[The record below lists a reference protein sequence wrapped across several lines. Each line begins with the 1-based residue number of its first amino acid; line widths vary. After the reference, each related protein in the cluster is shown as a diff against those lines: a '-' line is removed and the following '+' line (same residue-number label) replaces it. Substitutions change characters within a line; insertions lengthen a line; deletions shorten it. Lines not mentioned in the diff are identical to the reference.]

1 MDRQFIL
8 DMWDASHEKYT
19 WIPPFIASFKDLTP
33 QQAAWKPDP
42 KRHSIWQNLHHIS
55 FWREATIRRLKG
67 ENVSDEEKDKNNF
80 AEPAQINA
88 DTWGAAI
95 ARFEKSN
102 QLIHDAI
109 LNEKIKLDDLKYI
122 LPHDAYHMGQVMCL
136 RALQGIPPVS
146 YE

>member
-19 WIPPFIASFKDLTP
+19 WIPPFIQSFKDLSP

-42 KRHSIWQNLHHIS
+42 KRHSIWQNLNHIT

-67 ENVSDEEKDKNNF
+67 ETVSDEEKEKNNF
-80 AEPAQINA
+80 AEPAQVNA
-88 DTWGAAI
+88 DTWGVAI

-109 LNEKIKLDDLKYI
+109 LNEKFKLEELRFI
-122 LPHDAYHMGQVMCL
+122 LPHDAYHLGQVMVL
-136 RALQGIPPVS
+136 RALQGLPPVS
-146 YE
+146 YD

>member
-19 WIPPFIASFKDLTP
+19 WIPPFIKSFKDLTP

-42 KRHSIWQNLHHIS
+42 KRHSIWQNLSHIT
-55 FWREATIRRLKG
+55 FWREATIRKLGG
-67 ENVSDEEKDKNNF
+67 EKIPEEEVERSNF
-80 AEPAQINA
+80 AEPSQVNA

-102 QLIHDAI
+102 GLIHDAI

-122 LPHDAYHMGQVMCL
+122 LPHDAYHLGQVMCL
-136 RALQGIPPVS
+136 RALQGLPPVS
-146 YE
+146 YD